1 MYRREGPRQR
11 SSGFRLI
18 VRAVSAVTFAVM
30 FIQEI
35 GAVGGAVVFVG
46 LILVIGRYIEKYE
59 MKQRQ
64 LTGSQPEPSV
74 HDHTPK

>member
-1 MYRREGPRQR
+1 
-11 SSGFRLI
+11 
-18 VRAVSAVTFAVM
+18 M